1 MCLTFDQ
8 KAKMIK
14 LKEEGMMKAEKG
26 QKLALILFAGGGSSL
41 SGGDCSLIREGWLLK
56 HGVAMTAIKIRQQG
70 SLPH

>member
-26 QKLALILFAGGGSSL
+26 QKLALIL
-41 SGGDCSLIREGWLLK
+41 LLWR
-56 HGVAMTAIKIRQQG
+56 VFSQWW
-70 SLPH
+70 

>member
-26 QKLALILFAGGGSSL
+26 QKLALILFAVEGLLSVVVTAHSSGRGGF
-41 SGGDCSLIREGWLLK
+41 
-56 HGVAMTAIKIRQQG
+56 
-70 SLPH
+70 